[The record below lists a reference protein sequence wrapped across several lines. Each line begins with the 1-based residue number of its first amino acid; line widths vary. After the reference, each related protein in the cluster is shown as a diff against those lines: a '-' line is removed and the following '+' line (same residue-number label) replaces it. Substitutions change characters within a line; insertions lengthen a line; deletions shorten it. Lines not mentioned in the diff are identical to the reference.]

1 MKESILCVH
10 MENRDFLLCML
21 ENMPRYCL
29 QLYSVSFTQ
38 TFFCFVL
45 LSLTYLVTDPG
56 ADN

>member
-1 MKESILCVH
+1 